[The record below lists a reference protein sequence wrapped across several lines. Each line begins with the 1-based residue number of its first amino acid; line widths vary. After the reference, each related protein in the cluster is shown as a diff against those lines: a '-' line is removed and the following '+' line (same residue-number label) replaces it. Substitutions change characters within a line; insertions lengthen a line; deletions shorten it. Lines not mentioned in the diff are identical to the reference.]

1 MSVDILVRFTDS
13 QAARL
18 AEHKRL
24 TLVPT
29 SAFIRLAIERA
40 LGHQIVDAIAEPG
53 QKTDA
58 LATRRIPII
67 LTPQPKAEV
76 KP

>member
-1 MSVDILVRFTDS
+1 MSVDIEVRFTDS

-29 SAFIRLAIERA
+29 SAFIRLAVERA
-40 LGHQIVDAIAEPG
+40 LGNPIPVEAVVARPAPVLIA
-53 QKTDA
+53 QKVSETNAD
-58 LATRRIPII
+58 
-67 LTPQPKAEV
+67 
-76 KP
+76 

>member
-18 AEHKRL
+18 ADHKRL

-29 SAFIRLAIERA
+29 SAFIRVAVERA
-40 LGHQIVDAIAEPG
+40 LGQPIVEASPVVR
-53 QKTDA
+53 K
-58 LATRRIPII
+58 
-67 LTPQPKAEV
+67 
-76 KP
+76 

>member
-1 MSVDILVRFTDS
+1 MSVDIEVRFSDS

-29 SAFIRLAIERA
+29 SAFIRLAVERA
-40 LGHQIVDAIAEPG
+40 LGNPLPVEE
-53 QKTDA
+53 TDT
-58 LATRRIPII
+58 LATRRFPILI
-67 LTPQPKAEV
+67 TPKASENNAD
-76 KP
+76 